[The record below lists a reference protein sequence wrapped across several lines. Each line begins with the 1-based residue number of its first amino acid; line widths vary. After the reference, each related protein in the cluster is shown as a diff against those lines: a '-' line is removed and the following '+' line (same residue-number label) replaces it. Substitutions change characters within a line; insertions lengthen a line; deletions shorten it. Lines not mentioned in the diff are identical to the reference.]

1 MLAHHHRGHVSG
13 DKQVY
18 FRADP
23 DAGRAIEVELF
34 AAGCAPSTGRVVDV
48 YLDGISA
55 RFGAQSSPQLAIG
68 KRVYLRLQCRVPKA
82 LIELEA
88 VVRDREEGSK
98 WRSYGFRF
106 SSRSEL
112 EGKLPMGLYSIFNR
126 RRHYRVRL
134 SAPERV
140 VVAPVYLGDK
150 SGRAQLAWLSGASLS
165 GVSLLVDPQTEQKL
179 STFERLALSI
189 GPPVCESPL
198 ELVVRVRNRQLADEG
213 RIRYGCEMADEGLRG
228 AAHPSR
234 ERLLEALMQR
244 EGARLSTVPPADFES
259 RDVLESYVSEIS
271 DELPE
276 ADAS

>member
-1 MLAHHHRGHVSG
+1 MSG

-23 DAGRAIEVELF
+23 DEGRAIEVELF
-34 AAGCAPSTGRVVDV
+34 TPGCAPLKGRVVDV

-55 RFGAQSSPQLAIG
+55 RFNAQTSPQLAIG
-68 KRVYLRLQCRVPKA
+68 ESVYLRLLCRVPEA
-82 LIELEA
+82 IIELAA
-88 VVRDREEGSK
+88 VVRDREEGQE

-140 VVAPVYLGDK
+140 SVAPVYLGDK
-150 SGRAQLAWLSGASLS
+150 SRRAQQAWLSGASLS
-165 GVSLLVDPQTEQKL
+165 GVSLLVDPETEQQL
-179 STFERLALSI
+179 SSFERLELTLE
-189 GPPVCESPL
+189 PPICETTL
-198 ELVVRVRNRQLADEG
+198 KLVVRVRNRQLSGDG
-213 RIRYGCEMADEGLRG
+213 RIRYGCEMVDEASSR
-228 AAHPSR
+228 ATQPDR
-234 ERLLEALMQR
+234 ERLLRALMQR
-244 EGARLSTVPPADFES
+244 EGARLSSYPPADEEP
-259 RDVLESYVSEIS
+259 RDVLESYFDRIA
-271 DELPE
+271 ELEPE